1 MGQVEERRVGSGSL
15 RPALGACQVS
25 SASASEADCE
35 AFALGGQQSSDS
47 RPEKVTV
54 FSAKL
59 RRSSNQAAPVCFRFG
74 GDRDLWPPLSHVP
87 LLGTTFPPERDW
99 ITTPAGRVASRRKL
113 IRISYRK
120 A

>member
-1 MGQVEERRVGSGSL
+1 MGQVEERGVGSGSL

-74 GDRDLWPPLSHVP
+74 GDRDLWPPLSQVP
-87 LLGTTFPPERDW
+87 LLAPTFPPERDW
-99 ITTPAGRVASRRKL
+99 ITTPAA
-113 IRISYRK
+113 
-120 A
+120 